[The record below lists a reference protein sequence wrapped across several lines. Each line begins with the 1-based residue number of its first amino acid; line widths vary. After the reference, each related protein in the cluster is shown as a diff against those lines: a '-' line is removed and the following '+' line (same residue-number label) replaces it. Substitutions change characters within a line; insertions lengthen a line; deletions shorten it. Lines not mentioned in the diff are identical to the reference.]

1 MAEMAEAIGEKED
14 AKDYQITYRKVQEAF
29 LSNYMGEDGRLK
41 ENTQTA
47 CAMALDLDVLPS
59 SFKPTVA
66 KQLLQLLQANKGYL
80 TTGFLGSKHL
90 LPALSNAGYQQEAL
104 ELFTKKGFPSWLY
117 EVVNG
122 ATSIWERWD
131 SYTLENGFGGEQNTG
146 MNSFSHYAFG
156 AVAEWMFRHLVGIE
170 MMDNGFRKIVIRPEP
185 NAALGPVSASYHSI
199 NGEIKSA
206 WSLEGEQLQ
215 MQVSIPA
222 NTTAQIWIPA
232 KSHDLVKEGNLPLLE
247 VEGIGRL
254 EMMDNYLVLEVGSGQ
269 YRFTSMG
276 VGQSLPTV
284 KAP

>member
-29 LSNYMGEDGRLK
+29 LEKYMGGDGRLK

-47 CAMALDLDVLPS
+47 CAMALDLDVLPP

-66 KQLLQLLQANKGYL
+66 KQLLQLLETNKGYL
-80 TTGFLGSKHL
+80 TAGFLGAKHL
-90 LPALSNAGYQQEAL
+90 LPALSNAGYQKEAL

-131 SYTLENGFGGEQNTG
+131 SYTIENGFGGEQNAG

-156 AVAEWMFRHLVGIE
+156 AVAEWMFRHLAGID
-170 MMDNGFRKIVIRPEP
+170 MLDSGYRKIMIRPEP
-185 NAALGPVSASYHSI
+185 NATLGPVSASYHSI

-206 WSLEGEQLQ
+206 WSLEGEHLQLE
-215 MQVSIPA
+215 VTIPA

-232 KSHDLVKEGNLPLLE
+232 EGKVLVKEGILPLSK
-247 VEGIGRL
+247 VEGIGKQ
-254 EMMDNYLVLEVGSGQ
+254 EMIGHYLVLEVGSGQ

-276 VGQSLPTV
+276 VGKSLPNV